1 MPRTMVMTLGA
12 LTVVLTAGYV
22 VTAGLVHQLS
32 VFKTGPTCII
42 ILIYAAVGDHTVAA
56 FAARLMD
63 AVELD
68 TVRND
73 LATVVNQALEPT
85 HVSVWITRHN

>member
-1 MPRTMVMTLGA
+1 
-12 LTVVLTAGYV
+12 
-22 VTAGLVHQLS
+22 
-32 VFKTGPTCII
+32 
-42 ILIYAAVGDHTVAA
+42 
-56 FAARLMD
+56 MD

-85 HVSVWITRHN
+85 HGSVWTTRHN